1 MILFGKINCRKKK
14 LFVLDCKPH
23 RSLKPRRNELRNPT
37 FTIVLVI
44 LGSSLIANYTQTC
57 FDKLRQIGI
66 QGMMWETSKSRFS
79 LEPATLGQN
88 NSKDF

>member
-1 MILFGKINCRKKK
+1 
-14 LFVLDCKPH
+14 
-23 RSLKPRRNELRNPT
+23 
-37 FTIVLVI
+37 LVI

-79 LEPATLGQN
+79 LEPGATLGQN
-88 NSKDF
+88 NSKDFEAELHLRQRFHKITHTK